1 MQLSKDKIKES
12 FPYIS
17 VIEDGNGDE
26 YVGIIIAYN
35 KNTISFIDIN
45 KIKNKQTMLE
55 LLGLCKNWWW
65 YSNRI
70 IPINLYYYEQS
81 LPYMK
86 YLTHLPAKTSTVII
100 GNIYSL
106 EKVLEI
112 NKTSKSNKTLKV
124 ID

>member
-45 KIKNKQTMLE
+45 KIKNKQTMIE
-55 LLGLCKNWWW
+55 LLSLCKNWWW

-106 EKVLEI
+106 EKVLEV